1 MDFLQMVNQ
10 FIPLDAVWIA
20 GVALAGVVLV
30 LAVLGCILRHQL
42 VPHWLIWL
50 YFTFAVIIVWAQDAV
65 TLDNVLAY
73 MEFPILV
80 VLVCY
85 ILRCLFRRKPR
96 YVYVPAHVYERRIAP
111 KLAKVSDTEE
121 TDDTTVKEKKVT
133 KTVKTTVTEKAPD
146 EIEATVTETQSIVD
160 TLPTVEPMQP
170 KTYEP
175 VREPEVITT
184 PLIENLPDVPA
195 TPTPVAPRPTPMPA
209 ARPTTT
215 TTTVRPLGTTNTL
228 NSTNTM
234 AGTATRQYGAT
245 STATNS
251 TVRPTGNFGATT
263 AYAPRP
269 TMVTTTTVT
278 RPVTTVNTT
287 TTTTTTTSR
296 VNNTL
301 NSSSSLHTAAGS
313 SNTSTAT
320 NTKSTQDI
328 MDAIARL
335 RASMNNKN

>member
-20 GVALAGVVLV
+20 GVALVGVVLV
-30 LAVLGCILRHQL
+30 LSVLGCILRHQL

-96 YVYVPAHVYERRIAP
+96 YVYVPAAVYERRIAP
-111 KLAKVSDTEE
+111 KLARDKSE
-121 TDDTTVKEKKVT
+121 TDNKTVKEKKVT
-133 KTVKTTVTEKAPD
+133 KMVKTTVTEKAPH
-146 EIEATVTETQSIVD
+146 EIETTVTETQSVVD
-160 TLPTVEPMQP
+160 ALPTVEPMQP

-195 TPTPVAPRPTPMPA
+195 TA
-209 ARPTTT
+209 ARPTPTARPSTT
-215 TTTVRPLGTTNTL
+215 TTTVRPLGTTNTI

-234 AGTATRQYGAT
+234 ASTATRQYGAT
-245 STATNS
+245 STASNN
-251 TVRPTGNFGATT
+251 TVRPTGNMGATT

-296 VNNTL
+296 VNNTVNNTV
-301 NSSSSLHTAAGS
+301 NSSSSLHTAGS
-313 SNTSTAT
+313 TNTSTAT

-335 RASMNNKN
+335 RASMNNKK